1 MRVWHMTLSKVD
13 LVAACNGARAVVT
26 WRKRRAD
33 RKAFPLIIVAGSL
46 GLSFRSDH
54 ATFDIVARGDWP
66 SPIRVAGAVL
76 HTLAPLLAGPEVT
89 LVYADGQLVI
99 GTTVLT
105 AAEV

>member
-1 MRVWHMTLSKVD
+1 MRVWRMTLTKVD
-13 LVAACNGARAVVT
+13 LVAACEGARAVAT

-33 RKAFPLIIVAGSL
+33 RRAFPLIIVAGPL
-46 GLSFRSDH
+46 GLSFRSAD
-54 ATFDIVARGDWP
+54 ATFDVAARGDWP

-76 HTLAPLLAGPEVT
+76 HALAPLLVGPEVT